1 MKLAQIRQFVALA
14 DEGSFRRAA
23 SMLNMAQ
30 PPLSVGIRKLEEDLG
45 AALFIRGPRGVRLTA
60 AGEAALASARQV
72 LGKVE
77 EMRNAVRQSETGERG
92 LLRVGFVASATLE
105 LLPRLLIAFRAEY
118 PQVELK
124 LEESRTADLL
134 EDVEQGRIDVA
145 IVRTPILSGTSV
157 TITRLQ
163 DDRMCLAVQKGSK
176 WSGRKSVGL
185 GALRDEPFIVFSHDR
200 VPSMHAITMLMCQQE
215 GFVPRIAE
223 EAGQMQTILCLVESG
238 IGVALVPGVAVHQAG
253 GFDLIEIE
261 TAVRQPE
268 TGLALATGSGEN
280 DIAASN
286 FRAIAVNQLSGRP
299 ETPR

>member
-14 DEGSFRRAA
+14 EEGSFRRAA
-23 SMLNMAQ
+23 GMLNMAQ

-45 AALFIRGPRGVRLTA
+45 ATLFVRGARGVRLTA

-77 EMRNAVRQSETGERG
+77 EMRNAVRQTEAGERG
-92 LLRVGFVASATLE
+92 RLRVGFVASATLE
-105 LLPRLLIAFRAEY
+105 LLPRLLIAFRAKY
-118 PQVELK
+118 PQIELK

-145 IVRTPILSGTSV
+145 IVRVPVMNETRVAITPLE
-157 TITRLQ
+157 

-176 WSGRKSVGL
+176 WSGRKSVRL
-185 GALRDEPFIVFSHDR
+185 GALRDESFIVFSHDR

-215 GFVPRIAE
+215 GFVPRVAE

-238 IGVALVPGVAVHQAG
+238 IGVALVPGVAAHQAG
-253 GFDLIEIE
+253 GFDLVEIE
-261 TAVRQPE
+261 GAERLPNV
-268 TGLALATGSGEN
+268 GLALATGSGEN
-280 DIAASN
+280 DTAAAN
-286 FRAIAVNQLSGRP
+286 FRAIAVNQVVA
-299 ETPR
+299 